1 MTPEITPA
9 TTTVVGE
16 NMVIPGAIVGGVDSP
31 LAQALQN
38 MGIGDYVS
46 LETLIYILNL
56 LWSTYAI
63 LAYILCI
70 IMLILYVYAA
80 TRYKQLTE
88 LREGMVAERE
98 RIYDERFR
106 SGPRNNRLED
116 MVNHISTDNPND
128 WKLAII
134 EADIILDESL
144 KDAGYA
150 GVSLGERLKSI
161 SPSQLKSLDDAW
173 QAHKVRNQV
182 AHGGADFVLTRRL
195 AEDTIKQYRR
205 VFAELGVK

>member
-1 MTPEITPA
+1 MEPTI
-9 TTTVVGE
+9 
-16 NMVIPGAIVGGVDSP
+16 IPGTNPNPDQPHIPSVGLEVESP
-31 LAQALQN
+31 LTRVFDSVGL
-38 MGIGDYVS
+38 GDYIS
-46 LETLIYILNL
+46 WESILNFL
-56 LWSTYAI
+56 DILWSLYAL
-63 LAYILCI
+63 LAYLLCI
-70 IMLILYVYAA
+70 LMLILYVYAA

-88 LREGMVAERE
+88 LREAMVHERE

-116 MVNHISTDNPND
+116 MIAHTDSDNPND

-134 EADIILDESL
+134 EADIILDNAL
-144 KDAGYA
+144 KEAGYA
-150 GVSLGERLKSI
+150 GVSLGERLRSI
-161 SPSQLKSLDDAW
+161 TPSQLNSLDDAW

-205 VFAELGVK
+205 VFAELGIR